1 VVSSSG
7 YSGQTHEERAKIMWL
22 VVHKGTQIVVS
33 SSSNR
38 AGAYDTLRSLKSL
51 TTEKYRVE
59 RV

>member
-1 VVSSSG
+1 
-7 YSGQTHEERAKIMWL
+7 MWL

-38 AGAYDTLRSLKSL
+38 AGAYDTMKSLKAVSD
-51 TTEKYRVE
+51 EKYRVE